1 MYVCVCFA
9 VTKSELETAIV
20 GGARTT
26 AEVTAKCRAGGDCGA
41 CLRLI
46 DREIQRFLQ
55 LTERVITRAD

>member
-46 DREIQRFLQ
+46 DREIQR
-55 LTERVITRAD
+55 VITQSD